1 MGSADVPFDHYVSWH
16 TGDGVTL
23 DLLRKLTP
31 IVHHLIHDAI
41 VLTVGTLGSLATLCL
56 AEIDDGLHC
65 ILGVNLNLVENVG
78 VAHGVSPCRCSYY
91 RALRR
96 RWSALEDGSSTGHPF
111 NIFSQLLQYSLCSIC
126 SSCFFTSLHFI
137 FNFFSNRCMAANF
150 TTH

>member
-1 MGSADVPFDHYVSWH
+1 MGSADVPFDHYVGLAHGRWCNAGSAEKI
-16 TGDGVTL
+16 DAS
-23 DLLRKLTP
+23 RSN
-31 IVHHLIHDAI
+31 LIHNAVMLAI
-41 VLTVGTLGSLATLCL
+41 SALRGLATLCL
-56 AEIDDGLHC
+56 AKVDDRLHC

-137 FNFFSNRCMAANF
+137 FNFFSDRCMAANL